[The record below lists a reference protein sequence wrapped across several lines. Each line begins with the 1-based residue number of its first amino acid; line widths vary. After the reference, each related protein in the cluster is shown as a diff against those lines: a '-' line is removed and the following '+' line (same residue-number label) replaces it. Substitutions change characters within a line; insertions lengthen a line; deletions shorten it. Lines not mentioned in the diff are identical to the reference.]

1 MIGHAVKAAVVTA
14 VKVVKVLMTP
24 KPITPEQ
31 EEILA
36 KIAMSDRMLAKHW
49 EWLKASGLV
58 FTKRMWELTPR
69 AELYA
74 SMITRVH
81 GPDMDEAHELDL
93 WYNVLRWCRDSR
105 LAEEFVNMHV
115 PIPERDLIGYRRKFR
130 KFPR

>member
-31 EEILA
+31 EEMLA

-81 GPDMDEAHELDL
+81 GPDMDEAHELDTTFES
-93 WYNVLRWCRDSR
+93 REQRARRPHCRSSGPPR
-105 LAEEFVNMHV
+105 HATRCLGL
-115 PIPERDLIGYRRKFR
+115 PE
-130 KFPR
+130 